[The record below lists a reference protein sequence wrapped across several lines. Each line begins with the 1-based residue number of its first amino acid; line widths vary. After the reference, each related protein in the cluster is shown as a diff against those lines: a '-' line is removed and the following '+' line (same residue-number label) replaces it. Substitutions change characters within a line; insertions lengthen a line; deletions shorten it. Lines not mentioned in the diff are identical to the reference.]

1 LNNEFIIKIK
11 SFLDKDQATS
21 KKKLLNYIQKEF
33 PELKKSS
40 INVYLSQLK
49 KDGIIK
55 NPSRGSYKL
64 RSKEQYCPNI
74 DLKLTRIFNKVMK
87 KFPYAEVCIWNTK
100 WLNEFMRHQPF
111 KFYIVIEVE
120 KDVAESIFHTLNT
133 NGKKVFFEPDSETF
147 DRYISNNSEVLIVK
161 NLISE
166 SPLKKVNQI
175 VTPTLEKL
183 LVDMTID
190 TNLYA
195 AQQSEI
201 RFIYDSIFNKYE
213 INKNKM
219 KRYAYRRNRELEVE
233 KLINITLANL

>member
-1 LNNEFIIKIK
+1 
-11 SFLDKDQATS
+11 
-21 KKKLLNYIQKEF
+21 
-33 PELKKSS
+33 
-40 INVYLSQLK
+40 
-49 KDGIIK
+49 
-55 NPSRGSYKL
+55 
-64 RSKEQYCPNI
+64 
-74 DLKLTRIFNKVMK
+74 
-87 KFPYAEVCIWNTK
+87 
-100 WLNEFMRHQPF
+100 MRHQPF